1 MTKFDQLYNTIL
13 EEQNMLNEG
22 KLTNSLLAGAAG
34 LAMTGATVLGLNSL
48 PKLDSALKEKPP
60 VRYLTVTKTPVNDIN
75 IPPEP
80 EVKYVPKKQVKQQL
94 SANWINNVALP
105 FIISW
110 EGKILNKNGKHVLY
124 DDNVKANRRKV
135 WDGKGGQAGI
145 DRFIENCEGT
155 PCIGYGNND
164 INVARKGTLSE
175 SEALADVL
183 KRITELNNILAK
195 RHARVWSKMNAN
207 QRTALISFYYNLGE
221 YFEASKMVRNL
232 NAGRFAEAAN
242 EMLDCDNV
250 ATKSGLVKVPGL
262 TKRRA
267 AEAKLMT
274 SR

>member
-1 MTKFDQLYNTIL
+1 MTKFDQLYNAIL

-34 LAMTGATVLGLNSL
+34 LAMTGATVLGLNGL
-48 PKLDSALKEKPP
+48 PKLDSALKDKPP
-60 VRYLTVTKTPVNDIN
+60 VRYLTVTKSPANDI
-75 IPPEP
+75 PKEP

-94 SANWINNVALP
+94 SENWINDVALP

-110 EGKILNKNGKHVLY
+110 EGKILNKNGQHVLY
-124 DDNVKANRRKV
+124 DDNVTAKRRKV

-145 DRFIENCEGT
+145 DRFIKNCVGK

-175 SEALADVL
+175 SEARADLL
-183 KRITELNNILAK
+183 KRIIELNNILAK
-195 RHARVWSKMNAN
+195 RHARVWPKMNAN

-221 YFEASKMVRNL
+221 YFNAPKMVRNL

-250 ATKSGLVKVPGL
+250 STKSGLVKVPGL